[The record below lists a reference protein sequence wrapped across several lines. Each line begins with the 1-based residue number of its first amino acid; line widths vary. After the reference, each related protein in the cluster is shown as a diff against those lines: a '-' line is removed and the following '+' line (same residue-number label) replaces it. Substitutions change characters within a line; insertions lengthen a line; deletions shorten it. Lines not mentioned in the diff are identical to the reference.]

1 MFLGKTGIFFEEQT
15 IEAVKK
21 AILEVENIKFDKK
34 EIREHAMKFDEKEFQ
49 KKIIDFISSVRNIGG
64 KLR

>member
-34 EIREHAMKFDEKEFQ
+34 EIREHSMKFDEKEFQ